1 MTNRKDAG
9 PTANESLEIGRALRS
24 LVRERAPRTLLPA
37 VLARV
42 GLADSYWEIDS
53 PVGRIFVA
61 HSKAGIS
68 LVSRARS
75 AAHFEK
81 AFRDRYG
88 REVGPS
94 AEAPPANVRALVA
107 GRVRGRDA
115 NVRFDLRGVSEF
127 ERAVLLKA
135 LEIPPGE
142 VRPYSWI
149 AREIGHP
156 DAVRAAGSAL
166 AKNPVPLL
174 IPCHR
179 VVRSDGHIG
188 NYSLGGPR
196 NKRTLLAA
204 EGADPRT
211 LEQLAASGVR
221 YLGNA
226 EGRYY
231 CFPTC
236 GGLQSLIRDN
246 QVRFASCRQAEA
258 AGYRPCGECRPAAVA

>member
-1 MTNRKDAG
+1 MTRSKSSA
-9 PTANESLEIGRALRS
+9 TAVNDTLGIGRALRG
-24 LVRERAPRTLLPA
+24 LARERAPRTLLPA

-42 GLADSYWEIDS
+42 GLADAYWEVDS

-75 AAHFEK
+75 AADFERT
-81 AFRDRYG
+81 FRSRYG
-88 REVGPS
+88 RSIEPS
-94 AEAPPANVRALVA
+94 REGPPANVRALVL
-107 GRVRGRDA
+107 GRLRGRDA
-115 NVRFDLRGVSEF
+115 KVRFDLRGLSEF

-135 LEIPPGE
+135 FEIPPGE

-149 AREIGHP
+149 AREIGRP
-156 DAVRAAGSAL
+156 EAVRAAGSAL

-196 NKRTLLAA
+196 NKRTLLAG

-211 LEQLAASGVR
+211 LEKLAASGVR

-226 EGRYY
+226 AGRFY

-236 GGLQSLIRDN
+236 GGLKSLIRDN
-246 QVRFASCRQAEA
+246 QVRFASSREAEA
-258 AGYRPCGECRPAAVA
+258 AGYKPCAECRPAAVA

>member
-1 MTNRKDAG
+1 MTKRKNAAM
-9 PTANESLEIGRALRS
+9 TVNETLEVGRALRT
-24 LVRERAPRTLLPA
+24 LARERAPRSLLPA

-42 GLADSYWEIDS
+42 GLADGYWEIDS

-61 HSKAGIS
+61 HSRAGVS

-75 AAHFEK
+75 GSDFEK
-81 AFRDRYG
+81 AFRSRYG
-88 REVGPS
+88 RPIGPS
-94 AEAPPANVRALVA
+94 TDAPPANVRALVA
-107 GRVRGRDA
+107 GRVRARDA

-188 NYSLGGPR
+188 NYSLGGAR

-211 LEQLAASGVR
+211 LEKLAAAGVR
-221 YLGNA
+221 YLGN
-226 EGRYY
+226 EGGRYY

-246 QVRFASCRQAEA
+246 QVRFGSRREAEA
-258 AGYRPCGECRPAAVA
+258 AGYRPCGDCRPAAVA